1 MSPNPLS
8 VTWIC
13 TVCFYFNI
21 VVNFFLSSP
30 FLIALDGFA
39 ARLFSSSY
47 KSLSCGIQPS
57 EISFFFFF
65 SPELLEATKLISV
78 KSPLIHS
85 PPPSQAFPFAKIH
98 LHCFPV
104 ADPLTQNAHFA
115 ACGRPS
121 CRSASPCCLR
131 LLAMVL
137 WQLNPSA
144 AQGMALSNLRSR
156 QKSLPGN

>member
-13 TVCFYFNI
+13 TICFYFNI

-39 ARLFSSSY
+39 ARLLQQLQVTLLWNTAKWDQLF
-47 KSLSCGIQPS
+47 L
-57 EISFFFFF
+57 FF